1 MEPAPEFVVE
11 FSYGNAFKRLDDWS
25 ADGETEMGII
35 NALLLVYIT
44 HITYYNFTTQ
54 LNRELRTQVSD
65 TSNFLSPHH
74 NYILS

>member
-11 FSYGNAFKRLDDWS
+11 FSYGNVFKRLDDWS
-25 ADGETEMGII
+25 ADGEMGII

-44 HITYYNFTTQ
+44 YHILQLHNSTQ

-65 TSNFLSPHH
+65 IIIIYCHKRYNITL
-74 NYILS
+74 

>member
-11 FSYGNAFKRLDDWS
+11 FSYGNVFKRLDDWS
-25 ADGETEMGII
+25 ADGEMGII

-44 HITYYNFTTQ
+44 YHILQLHNSTQLNSTQ

-65 TSNFLSPHH
+65 T
-74 NYILS
+74 

>member
-44 HITYYNFTTQ
+44 YHILQLHNSTQLNSTQ

-65 TSNFLSPHH
+65 T
-74 NYILS
+74 